1 MGGVWAEE
9 GVISGSEIKIKTL
22 TDLFTRLV
30 VVSECP
36 GVCDRAD
43 NECPTTHPPP
53 RGDLIVKYN
62 FTALEKKW
70 RHMLKGSPKEG
81 VGE

>member
-1 MGGVWAEE
+1 MFGWRR
-9 GVISGSEIKIKTL
+9 VILGSKIKIKTL
-22 TDLFTRLV
+22 TDLFPQLV
-30 VVSECP
+30 EVPECP

-43 NECPTTHPPP
+43 NECPNPPP
-53 RGDLIVKYN
+53 SERWADSKIEFYS
-62 FTALEKKW
+62 FRKKW